1 VSATERRLPLGPLIG
16 AIGGVLLIVSLFL
29 DWYDGVTGFT
39 VFEALDLVLVA
50 LALLSIVS
58 LAGGLGL
65 IRSPVSSVGTLIG
78 ALVTIVIVLSQL
90 VNDPPAI
97 VASGRGH
104 AVGIWLAL
112 GGAALMVVGALLAW
126 AHISL
131 AVDVRPR
138 TPAAPREGSE
148 GQATTVRDTAPERP

>member
-1 VSATERRLPLGPLIG
+1 
-16 AIGGVLLIVSLFL
+16 
-29 DWYDGVTGFT
+29 
-39 VFEALDLVLVA
+39 
-50 LALLSIVS
+50 
-58 LAGGLGL
+58 
-65 IRSPVSSVGTLIG
+65 VGTLIG

-138 TPAAPREGSE
+138 TPAAPREDSE